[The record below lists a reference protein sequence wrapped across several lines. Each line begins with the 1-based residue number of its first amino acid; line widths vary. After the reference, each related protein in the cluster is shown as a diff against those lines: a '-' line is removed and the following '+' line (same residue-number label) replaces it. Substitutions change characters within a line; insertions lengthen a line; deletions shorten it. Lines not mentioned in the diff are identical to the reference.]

1 MSSNSTDVSFPEA
14 IRIAITNFISEIHVC
29 LPGRIV
35 KVLDFKKRKISVQ
48 PEIKKVYLDGEE
60 LDPPIIENVTLSY
73 LGTSKGLLRFPIEI
87 NDKVTIVFSERSLDN
102 WLSKGELT
110 TPGVNRKFDMSDAIA
125 IPCLQTFN
133 ADHPLID
140 NENDTELIF
149 DNKKIQ
155 FINDGILKI
164 DTGGNKFAVKNTSE
178 DLAQLISDLIDA
190 VIAIVTIGS
199 PSSHVLDP
207 ATKTAL
213 TVLKTRFS
221 TLLEVV

>member
-14 IRIAITNFISEIHVC
+14 IRIAITNFISEVNVC

-48 PEIKKVYLDGEE
+48 AEVKKVFLDGDE
-60 LDPPIIENVTLSY
+60 LTPPIIENVPLLY
-73 LGTSKGLLRFPIEI
+73 CGTSEGILKFPIKI
-87 NDKVTIVFSERSLDN
+87 NDKVTIVFSQRSLDN

-133 ADHPLID
+133 EDHLLI
-140 NENDTELIF
+140 ENDTDTELIF
-149 DNKKIQ
+149 DDKKIQ
-155 FINDGILKI
+155 LIRGGVLKI
-164 DTGGNKFAVKNTSE
+164 DTGGNKFAVKNSSE
-178 DLAQLISDLIDA
+178 DLAQLIGDLIDA